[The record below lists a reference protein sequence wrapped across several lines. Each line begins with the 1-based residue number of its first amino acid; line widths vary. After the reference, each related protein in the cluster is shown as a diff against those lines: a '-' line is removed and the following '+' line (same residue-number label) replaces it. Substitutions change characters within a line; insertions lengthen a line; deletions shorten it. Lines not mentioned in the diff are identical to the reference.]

1 MISIA
6 INSSGEDY
14 ERVTGHIDGITIAW
28 RERRHAVTYD
38 DLAMVIYE
46 TCPQF
51 IVGPGLDLT
60 AVRLDTAAA
69 TMLQE
74 HGNELAAI
82 RNEETLR
89 VLYDWVQDRRGHRW
103 IDLDEAAIPAVMWCL
118 PEVSSGGRLTGRISV
133 MPQPEYRLRRWAL
146 RRKGQRVRG
155 IEIGHWPPIVHGLWM
170 DQEREAPWHDA
181 RLTGRVIDVRLPR
194 LQEQAYV
201 RLLLGES

>member
-6 INSSGEDY
+6 ISSSGDDY
-14 ERVTGHIDGITIAW
+14 ERVTGHIDGITVAW

-69 TMLQE
+69 KMLQE
-74 HGNELAAI
+74 NGNELAAI
-82 RNEETLR
+82 RNAETLR
-89 VLYDWVQDRRGHRW
+89 VLYDWTQERRGHRW

-118 PEVSSGGRLTGRISV
+118 PEVSGGRITGRVSV

-146 RRKGQRVRG
+146 RMKGQRVRSIDVG
-155 IEIGHWPPIVHGLWM
+155 QWPPIVEGLLM

-181 RLTGRVIDVRLPR
+181 RLTGAVIDVRLPR
-194 LQEQAYV
+194 LQQQAFV
-201 RLLLGES
+201 RHLLGQ